1 MRSEGYTINAAY
13 SAFQENEKGS
23 IEVGKAA
30 DFTLI
35 DGDILNTPGE
45 RIRDLSVAMTVVDGE
60 VVWGGLEV
68 GASRRCLI
76 LERQGIAG
84 HFRTFV
90 KALGDLVVFGDKFS
104 VAHGPGLKVWP
115 VVSPLTRRHLLPE

>member
-1 MRSEGYTINAAY
+1 MLSTDSPVVTYRPLDNISAAVSRVSLEGQDMGKDERISVEDAIRGYTINAAY

-60 VVWGGLEV
+60 VVYEGG
-68 GASRRCLI
+68 G
-76 LERQGIAG
+76 GG
-84 HFRTFV
+84 
-90 KALGDLVVFGDKFS
+90 
-104 VAHGPGLKVWP
+104 
-115 VVSPLTRRHLLPE
+115 

>member
-1 MRSEGYTINAAY
+1 MGKDERISIEDAIRGYTINAAY

-45 RIRDLSVAMTVVDGE
+45 KIRDLSVAMTIVDGE
-60 VVWGGLEV
+60 VLYDSSAQFLTFFLPPCTS
-68 GASRRCLI
+68 ASP
-76 LERQGIAG
+76 
-84 HFRTFV
+84 
-90 KALGDLVVFGDKFS
+90 S
-104 VAHGPGLKVWP
+104 
-115 VVSPLTRRHLLPE
+115 

>member
-1 MRSEGYTINAAY
+1 MRRTARSRK
-13 SAFQENEKGS
+13 NEKGS

-60 VVWGGLEV
+60 VMWEGG
-68 GASRRCLI
+68 G
-76 LERQGIAG
+76 G
-84 HFRTFV
+84 
-90 KALGDLVVFGDKFS
+90 
-104 VAHGPGLKVWP
+104 
-115 VVSPLTRRHLLPE
+115 